1 MPIGRTR
8 SGRKAVSGGG
18 TVTAIGGGGVAEEEQ
33 MDLPTISQTVETD
46 DTFDKLVKS
55 VKVRQISPRYY
66 FWVKN
71 AVVDP
76 NPHGS
81 KLKKADQI
89 RNRIGTGS
97 RLLL

>member
-18 TVTAIGGGGVAEEEQ
+18 TVNAIGGGGVAEEEQ

-55 VKVRQISPRYY
+55 VKVRQISTRYY
-66 FWVKN
+66 F
-71 AVVDP
+71 
-76 NPHGS
+76 
-81 KLKKADQI
+81 
-89 RNRIGTGS
+89 
-97 RLLL
+97 